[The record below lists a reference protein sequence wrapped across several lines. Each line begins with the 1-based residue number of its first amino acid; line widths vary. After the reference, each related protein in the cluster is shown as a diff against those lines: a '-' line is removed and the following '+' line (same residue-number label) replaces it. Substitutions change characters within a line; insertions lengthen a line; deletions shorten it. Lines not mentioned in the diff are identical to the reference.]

1 MEPSLNETAYAH
13 ICRLLME
20 NRISPNKRISE
31 QTLAKKLGISRTPVR
46 EAIRRL
52 REEGVLQQIPSSG
65 TYLRAPDSEGIQEIY
80 EIREALECFLVRKAV
95 PLMTNR
101 DFKQI
106 RHHCV
111 EMKKAVDQ
119 MLAVGEPFL
128 HGDPL
133 SRFLKA
139 DWAFHRLLV
148 EPSGNRQA
156 LKVLDEIQLR
166 GCVFGIR
173 SHRRN
178 REHLDRVLY
187 LHRQIAR
194 AVSKG
199 NSGSAAHWL
208 RTHIRESR
216 RDALTAFRDGET
228 LSSGA
233 VEPQSIYTTIIGASG
248 GGV

>member
-1 MEPSLNETAYAH
+1 MKKPLNETAYAH
-13 ICRLLME
+13 ICQLLID
-20 NRISPNKRISE
+20 NQLSPNKRISE
-31 QTLAKKLGISRTPVR
+31 QYIAKTLGISRTPVR

-65 TYLRAPDSEGIQEIY
+65 TYLRTPDTESIQEIY
-80 EIREALECFLVRKAV
+80 EIREALECFLIKKSV

-106 RHHCV
+106 RQHYL
-111 EMKKAVDQ
+111 EMKKAVSEMQ
-119 MLAVGEPFL
+119 SKGQPFL
-128 HGDPL
+128 TGDPL
-133 SRFLKA
+133 TRFLKA

-148 EPSGNRQA
+148 EPSGNQQA

-166 GCVFGIR
+166 GCVFGVR

-178 REHLDRVLY
+178 SEHLTRVLH

-199 NSGSAAHWL
+199 NPGAAAHWL

-216 RDALTAFRDGET
+216 RDALAAVRGGEK
-228 LSSGA
+228 LS
-233 VEPQSIYTTIIGASG
+233 VLEPPSIYTTVVGKKRQ
-248 GGV
+248 